1 LLDPGF
7 RPGSTVTAAHGR
19 ERLQAVTLRSGGR
32 EHRVDCERLPCSF
45 GLVPR
50 TQLAQLLGCALDADG
65 AIVVDAAQQTSV
77 TGIYAAGE
85 CTGIGGSE
93 RAQLQGRIAGRCATG
108 AAVTPP
114 LARELAHWSR
124 FAAPAGERFVLG
136 GAGTRLADADTLIC
150 RCEDVTLQELAGCEN
165 WVQAKLHTR
174 CGMGSCQG
182 RICGQA
188 ARTLWGWTPTA
199 PRQPSEPARIA
210 TLAQEPHDLHT
221 RHTRPAAP
229 LSQ

>member
-1 LLDPGF
+1 
-7 RPGSTVTAAHGR
+7 
-19 ERLQAVTLRSGGR
+19 
-32 EHRVDCERLPCSF
+32 
-45 GLVPR
+45 
-50 TQLAQLLGCALDADG
+50 
-65 AIVVDAAQQTSV
+65 
-77 TGIYAAGE
+77 
-85 CTGIGGSE
+85 
-93 RAQLQGRIAGRCATG
+93 
-108 AAVTPP
+108 
-114 LARELAHWSR
+114 
-124 FAAPAGERFVLG
+124 
-136 GAGTRLADADTLIC
+136 
-150 RCEDVTLQELAGCEN
+150 
-165 WVQAKLHTR
+165 VQAKLHTR